1 MNIKKIFNYRI
12 IVSIFNL
19 LLIGGML
26 FAIYANSQKQQQ
38 SNEIKLF
45 SDNKLSSNNKY
56 NDDLKKFISEKSS
69 FSIDQEL
76 FDSFRNALRKK
87 IFNNGELVGLKI
99 YEHSYDHFP
108 IMFEEYNKKNF
119 IKKVTKYNNIDGVK
133 LYNIEYIYD
142 KSKVINKV
150 KKIYNHLEQIIQI
163 EEYNVDYSLHQQQPI
178 DLLMKVT
185 KYKNLNNISSIIEY
199 IYDNKSKKVINK
211 NVNIYNDSGKLISK
225 ESYNIIDGSDIPFL
239 RKKIGYSTK
248 NGIIESIVEYFE
260 LSDNKQAT
268 IIRLFNNGVLTKT
281 IKKETDLLAN
291 KVTKIVYKDG
301 NNKVFRIDTYDVQKQ
316 VWCSDV
322 YKNGIIV
329 DKRCEDKINN
339 SYKHYQKSQN
349 KDDLL
354 LMDEKVLDKQNNV
367 VDKQY
372 IYKADGELKTIS
384 SKTNFY

>member
-1 MNIKKIFNYRI
+1 MNIKKIFNYII

-19 LLIGGML
+19 FLIGGML
-26 FAIYANSQKQQQ
+26 FDIYANSQKQQQ

-163 EEYNVDYSLHQQQPI
+163 EEYN
-178 DLLMKVT
+178 
-185 KYKNLNNISSIIEY
+185 
-199 IYDNKSKKVINK
+199 
-211 NVNIYNDSGKLISK
+211 
-225 ESYNIIDGSDIPFL
+225 
-239 RKKIGYSTK
+239 
-248 NGIIESIVEYFE
+248 
-260 LSDNKQAT
+260 
-268 IIRLFNNGVLTKT
+268 
-281 IKKETDLLAN
+281 
-291 KVTKIVYKDG
+291 
-301 NNKVFRIDTYDVQKQ
+301 
-316 VWCSDV
+316 
-322 YKNGIIV
+322 
-329 DKRCEDKINN
+329 
-339 SYKHYQKSQN
+339 
-349 KDDLL
+349 
-354 LMDEKVLDKQNNV
+354 
-367 VDKQY
+367 
-372 IYKADGELKTIS
+372 
-384 SKTNFY
+384 

>member
-1 MNIKKIFNYRI
+1 
-12 IVSIFNL
+12 
-19 LLIGGML
+19 
-26 FAIYANSQKQQQ
+26 
-38 SNEIKLF
+38 
-45 SDNKLSSNNKY
+45 
-56 NDDLKKFISEKSS
+56 
-69 FSIDQEL
+69 
-76 FDSFRNALRKK
+76 
-87 IFNNGELVGLKI
+87 
-99 YEHSYDHFP
+99 
-108 IMFEEYNKKNF
+108 MFEEYNKKNF

-211 NVNIYNDSGKLISK
+211 NVNIYNDSGKLLSK

-291 KVTKIVYKDG
+291 KVTK
-301 NNKVFRIDTYDVQKQ
+301 
-316 VWCSDV
+316 
-322 YKNGIIV
+322 
-329 DKRCEDKINN
+329 
-339 SYKHYQKSQN
+339 
-349 KDDLL
+349 
-354 LMDEKVLDKQNNV
+354 
-367 VDKQY
+367 
-372 IYKADGELKTIS
+372 
-384 SKTNFY
+384 

>member
-26 FAIYANSQKQQQ
+26 FAIYANSRKQQQ

-87 IFNNGELVGLKI
+87 IFNNGELVGFKI

-119 IKKVTKYNNIDGVK
+119 LKKVTKYNNIDGIK

-150 KKIYNHLEQIIQI
+150 KKIYNNLEQIIQI
-163 EEYNVDYSLHQQQPI
+163 EEYNVDYSLYQQQPI

-211 NVNIYNDSGKLISK
+211 NVNIYNDSGKLLSK